1 MFRKVLLALTATL
14 ALGAAALVPTAA
26 SAGGGHHGHGHHG
39 HHGHWGHGHGGFR
52 VSLYA
57 PAYTY
62 GYGLVGGC
70 YTVKRWVDTP
80 FGPKFRRVTV
90 CN

>member
-1 MFRKVLLALTATL
+1 MFRKVLLALTATIALSTVAL
-14 ALGAAALVPTAA
+14 APTTA
-26 SAGGGHHGHGHHG
+26 SAGGWKKGHHGHHG
-39 HHGHWGHGHGGFR
+39 HHGKWGHGHRLHIGF
-52 VSLYA
+52 YA

-62 GYGLVGGC
+62 GLVGGC
-70 YTVKRWVDTP
+70 YSVKRWVATP